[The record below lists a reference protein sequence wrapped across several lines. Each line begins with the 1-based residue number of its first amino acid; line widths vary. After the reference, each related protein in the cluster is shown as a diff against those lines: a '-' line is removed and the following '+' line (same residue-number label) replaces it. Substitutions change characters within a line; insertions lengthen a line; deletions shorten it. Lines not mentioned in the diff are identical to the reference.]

1 MALGRAIVKVRHE
14 AQLYKTLAKPTPH
27 KPMTLSNAHRIRDW
41 MLNHQIW
48 NFKYVQKIWE
58 VVITISLPTP
68 MSFSNLCYIHWMDC
82 FELWRL
88 ERAFHGA
95 HLHHQIHFWS
105 AQNRPICHLVFYP
118 VATVL
123 SVRRA
128 WKQSITGRWQ
138 HHVVGDCLD
147 LLCKLWASWNHKTWP

>member
-1 MALGRAIVKVRHE
+1 MEVRHE

-27 KPMTLSNAHRIRDW
+27 KPMALSNAHCIRDW

-48 NFKYVQKIWE
+48 NLKHVQKIWE

-68 MSFSNLCYIHWMDC
+68 MLFSNLCQIHWMGC

-88 ERAFHGA
+88 ERAFH
-95 HLHHQIHFWS
+95 HQILLWS
-105 AQNRPICHLVFYP
+105 AQNRPICHLLVWCEAFYP

-123 SVRRA
+123 SVRRT
-128 WKQSITGRWQ
+128 WKQSITGSWQ
-138 HHVVGDCLD
+138 HHVVGDCLH
-147 LLCKLWASWNHKTWP
+147 LLCKLWASRKHKKWP